1 VSVPETAASA
11 VYAALKQQREI
22 AFIDVREEA
31 VFALG
36 HPLFAASLP
45 VGRMELEIYDRVP
58 RRSTGVVC
66 YDDGGGEAASAVG
79 LLESLGYSQASVL
92 AGGLQ
97 AWVEE
102 GLELFSDVNVPSKAF
117 GELVDATLHPP
128 SIDPVELLSRIERG
142 DDLVVLDARRF
153 DEYQVMSIP
162 SAVSV
167 PGGELVRRLGSLVDH
182 DETLVVVNC
191 AGRTRS
197 IIGAQSLRNANVA
210 NEVMA
215 LRNGT
220 IGWSIAGLELDH
232 GAGRRFP
239 TSSRTDERTR
249 ENARGLAVAAGV
261 RRISWAERD
270 ELVARD
276 ATTYCF
282 DVRDPA
288 EFEAGHRRGF
298 RLAPGGQL
306 IQETDFFAPVRGATI
321 ILSDDDGVRADM
333 AGSWLAQMGWS
344 VHVIDPTDH
353 AGEQVVGPWQPSLP
367 PRPTS
372 RTIAV
377 AEVAQRLAGDDLVV
391 LDLATS
397 QSYRAGH
404 LPGAQFVLR
413 SELIE
418 RLRELPASCIVLAS
432 PDGVLAEF
440 AAAEVFDRGGLG
452 EDSDVY
458 VLDGGT
464 NAWRSAGLE
473 LEVTEQRW
481 LSPPLDRYRR
491 PYEGTDN
498 DPAVMQAYLEWE
510 YGLVEQLG
518 RDASHGFFVLEVGD

>member
-1 VSVPETAASA
+1 VSVAETAASA
-11 VYAALKQQREI
+11 VYAALKQRREI

-31 VFALG
+31 VYATG

-45 VGRMELEIYDRVP
+45 IGRIELEIYDRVP
-58 RRSTGVVC
+58 RRSTEVVC
-66 YDDGGGEAASAVG
+66 YDDGGGEAVSAVG

-92 AGGLQ
+92 LGGLQ
-97 AWVEE
+97 AWVEA
-102 GLELFSDVNVPSKAF
+102 GLQLFSDVNVPSKAF

-167 PGGELVRRLGSLVDH
+167 PGGELVRRLASLVDH

-210 NEVMA
+210 NEVVA

-232 GAGRRFP
+232 GADRHFSK
-239 TSSRTDERTR
+239 SSRTDGRAR
-249 ENARGLAVAAGV
+249 ESARGLAVAAGV

-270 ELVARD
+270 ELVARE

-298 RLAPGGQL
+298 RPAPGGQL

-333 AGSWLAQMGWS
+333 AGCPSSIQPIARAKKRSGRGSLRCRRVRRPAQS
-344 VHVIDPTDH
+344 
-353 AGEQVVGPWQPSLP
+353 PS
-367 PRPTS
+367 S
-372 RTIAV
+372 R
-377 AEVAQRLAGDDLVV
+377 
-391 LDLATS
+391 
-397 QSYRAGH
+397 
-404 LPGAQFVLR
+404 LR
-413 SELIE
+413 SVSKMMISSFSISPRARATEQATC
-418 RLRELPASCIVLAS
+418 RGRASCCDPNSSSGSANFHLAASFS
-432 PDGVLAEF
+432 PALTGCLP
-440 AAAEVFDRGGLG
+440 
-452 EDSDVY
+452 S
-458 VLDGGT
+458 
-464 NAWRSAGLE
+464 
-473 LEVTEQRW
+473 
-481 LSPPLDRYRR
+481 SPQPR
-491 PYEGTDN
+491 
-498 DPAVMQAYLEWE
+498 
-510 YGLVEQLG
+510 
-518 RDASHGFFVLEVGD
+518 

>member
-1 VSVPETAASA
+1 MSVAETAASA
-11 VYAALKQQREI
+11 VYAAFQQRREI
-22 AFIDVREEA
+22 AFLDVREEA
-31 VFALG
+31 VYATG

-45 VGRMELEIYDRVP
+45 IGRIELEIYDRVP
-58 RRSTGVVC
+58 HRSTEVVC

-79 LLESLGYSQASVL
+79 LLESLGYSRASVL
-92 AGGLQ
+92 HGGLQ
-97 AWVEE
+97 AWVEQ
-102 GLELFSDVNVPSKAF
+102 GFELFSDVNVPSKAF

-128 SIDPVELLSRIERG
+128 SIEPVELRSRIERG

-167 PGGELVRRLGSLVDH
+167 PGGELVRRLASLVDH
-182 DETLVVVNC
+182 DETIVVVNC

-210 NEVMA
+210 NEVLA

-232 GAGRRFP
+232 GAERGFSI
-239 TSSRTDERTR
+239 SSHTDERAR
-249 ENARGLAVAAGV
+249 ESARGLAVAAGV

-288 EFEAGHRRGF
+288 EFDAGHRRGF

-306 IQETDFFAPVRGATI
+306 VQETDFFAPVRGATI
-321 ILSDDDGVRADM
+321 ILADDDGVRADM
-333 AGSWLAQMGWS
+333 AGSWLAQMGWL
-344 VHVIDPTDH
+344 VCVIDPTDH
-353 AGEQVVGPWQPSLP
+353 AGEEEIGPWQPSLP
-367 PRPTS
+367 PRPTF

-377 AEVAQRLAGDDLVV
+377 AEVASRLRADDLVV

-404 LPGAQFVLR
+404 VPGARFVLR
-413 SELIE
+413 SELTE
-418 RLRELPASCIVLAS
+418 RLREFPASCIVLTS
-432 PDGVLAEF
+432 PDAVLAEF
-440 AAAEVFDRGGLG
+440 AVAEVTERGGPA
-452 EDSDVY
+452 ESEVY

-464 NAWRSAGLE
+464 NSWLAAGLE
-473 LEVTEQRW
+473 LEVGEERW

-510 YGLVEQLG
+510 YGLVEQLR
-518 RDASHGFFVLEVGD
+518 RDASHGFFVLNVGD

>member
-1 VSVPETAASA
+1 MP
-11 VYAALKQQREI
+11 
-22 AFIDVREEA
+22 
-31 VFALG
+31 
-36 HPLFAASLP
+36 
-45 VGRMELEIYDRVP
+45 
-58 RRSTGVVC
+58 
-66 YDDGGGEAASAVG
+66 
-79 LLESLGYSQASVL
+79 
-92 AGGLQ
+92 
-97 AWVEE
+97 
-102 GLELFSDVNVPSKAF
+102 
-117 GELVDATLHPP
+117 
-128 SIDPVELLSRIERG
+128 
-142 DDLVVLDARRF
+142 
-153 DEYQVMSIP
+153 
-162 SAVSV
+162 
-167 PGGELVRRLGSLVDH
+167 
-182 DETLVVVNC
+182 
-191 AGRTRS
+191 
-197 IIGAQSLRNANVA
+197 
-210 NEVMA
+210 
-215 LRNGT
+215 
-220 IGWSIAGLELDH
+220 
-232 GAGRRFP
+232 
-239 TSSRTDERTR
+239 
-249 ENARGLAVAAGV
+249 RGLAVAAGV

-321 ILSDDDGVRADM
+321 ILSDDGRRPSRHGGVVARAD
-333 AGSWLAQMGWS
+333 GLVGTSS
-344 VHVIDPTDH
+344 IPTDH
-353 AGEQVVGPWQPSLP
+353 AANKVVGPWQPSLP

-481 LSPPLDRYRR
+481 LSPP
-491 PYEGTDN
+491 
-498 DPAVMQAYLEWE
+498 A
-510 YGLVEQLG
+510 
-518 RDASHGFFVLEVGD
+518 

>member
-1 VSVPETAASA
+1 VSVAETAASA
-11 VYAALKQQREI
+11 VYAALKRRSEI
-22 AFIDVREEA
+22 AFLDVREEA
-31 VFALG
+31 IYATG

-45 VGRMELEIYDRVP
+45 IGRIELEIYDRVP
-58 RRSTGVVC
+58 RRSTEVVC
-66 YDDGGGEAASAVG
+66 YDDGGGEAATAVG
-79 LLESLGYSQASVL
+79 LLESLGYSQASAL
-92 AGGLQ
+92 QGGLQ
-97 AWVEE
+97 AWIEA
-102 GLELFSDVNVPSKAF
+102 GLELFSDVNAPSKAF

-167 PGGELVRRLGSLVDH
+167 PGGELVRRLTSLVDH

-197 IIGAQSLRNANVA
+197 IIGAQSLRNADVA
-210 NEVMA
+210 NEVVA

-232 GAGRRFP
+232 GADRRF
-239 TSSRTDERTR
+239 SMASQTDERVR
-249 ENARGLAVAAGV
+249 ESASGLAVAAGV

-270 ELVARD
+270 ELAARD
-276 ATTYCF
+276 ETTYCF

-298 RLAPGGQL
+298 RPAPGGQL

-321 ILSDDDGVRADM
+321 ILSDDDGIRADM

-344 VHVIDPTDH
+344 VYVIDPTDH
-353 AGEQVVGPWQPSLP
+353 SGEEEVGPWRPLLA
-367 PRPTS
+367 PRPSS

-377 AEVAQRLAGDDLVV
+377 AEVAARLEDDDLVV

-397 QSYRAGH
+397 QRYRAGH
-404 LPGAQFVLR
+404 VPGARFVLR

-418 RLRELPASCIVLAS
+418 RLRELSESCIVLTS
-432 PDGVLAEF
+432 PDAVLAEF
-440 AAAEVFDRGGLG
+440 AAAEVTERGGLA
-452 EDSDVY
+452 ESEIY
-458 VLDGGT
+458 VLEGGT

-473 LEVTEQRW
+473 LEVSEQRW

-498 DPAVMQAYLEWE
+498 DPVVMQAYLEWE
-510 YGLVEQLG
+510 YGLVEQLR
-518 RDASHGFFVLEVGD
+518 RDASHGFFVLKMGD